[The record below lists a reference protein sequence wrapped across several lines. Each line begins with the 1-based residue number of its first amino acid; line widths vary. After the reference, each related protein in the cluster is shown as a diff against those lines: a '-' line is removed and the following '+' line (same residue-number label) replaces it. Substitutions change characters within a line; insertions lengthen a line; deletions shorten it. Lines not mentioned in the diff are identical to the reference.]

1 MTDLNSLMAEVDR
14 QTDDLVQ
21 LLRDIIRVESVN
33 TGRPPTGNETE
44 AAKVLQKWLAE
55 RGIESRLVEGT
66 SNRGNLIAGLSGQ
79 RAGPRLMYLA
89 HTDVVPVEDPRQWTY
104 PPFSGEVADGRV
116 WGRGSLDCK
125 GLVACEA
132 LAMAILKSSGLDFAG
147 ELRSVFTADEEGG
160 CIWGA
165 KWLAEN
171 LPDEVRADYA
181 INEGPGFPIRTD
193 SGRGYLF
200 TVGSKGSV
208 VVDITAHGESFH
220 ATQPWRADNA
230 LVKMAEVVRRID
242 AWESQRDVSLP
253 IFSYLDRLAG
263 IPEEVTPQNIDAIAA
278 RVGQQNLQLSHRL
291 LGLSRMTMVPTLFS
305 SGTASGVIP
314 GESKLCV
321 RATILPG
328 QSVDTVSAILGEL
341 LADIPGVTF
350 ECTPRAEPSWS
361 PHDTEFAERVRQAMQ
376 TAYGRDDVY
385 LVPMLMNG
393 AADTRYIRPLGTLA
407 YDFWPFHPDAD
418 IEQYRTHCVDESVEI
433 KTLTTST
440 KMLIALAYDVLKF
453 GRAHD

>member
-1 MTDLNSLMAEVDR
+1 MTDLTSLMNEVDK

-21 LLRDIIRVESVN
+21 LLRDIIRIESVN
-33 TGRPPTGNETE
+33 TGEPPTGNETE
-44 AAKVLQKWLAE
+44 VAVLLQNWLAA
-55 RGIESRLVEGT
+55 RGIESTIVEGT
-66 SNRGNLIAGLSGQ
+66 PNRGNLITGLTGTRS
-79 RAGPRLMYLA
+79 GPRLMYLA
-89 HTDVVPVEDPRQWTY
+89 HTDVVPVEDSNAWTH
-104 PPFSGEVADGRV
+104 PPFSGEVVDGRV

-125 GLVACEA
+125 GLAACEA
-132 LAMAILKSSGLDFAG
+132 LAMSILKASGLDFAG
-147 ELRSVFTADEEGG
+147 ELRLVITADEEGG
-160 CIWGA
+160 CTWGA

-171 LPDEVRADYA
+171 MPDEVRADYA
-181 INEGPGFPIRTD
+181 MNEGPGFPIPTE

-208 VVDITAHGESFH
+208 LVEITAHGESFH

-242 AWESQRDVSLP
+242 AWESERDVSLP

-263 IPEEVTPQNIDAIAA
+263 IQEKVTPENIDDIAA

-291 LGLSRMTMVPTLFS
+291 LGLSRMTMVPTMFNT
-305 SGTASGVIP
+305 GTASGVIP
-314 GESKLCV
+314 GESKLTL
-321 RATILPG
+321 RATILPD
-328 QSVDTVSAILGEL
+328 QTIDTVRAVLEDLLG
-341 LADIPGVTF
+341 DMPGVTF

-361 PHDTEFAERVRQAMQ
+361 PHDTEFAERVRQAMHA
-376 TAYGRDDVY
+376 AYGRDDVY

-393 AADTRYIRPLGTLA
+393 ASDTRYIRPFGTLA

-433 KTLTTST
+433 ETLTTST
-440 KMLIALAYDVLKF
+440 KILIALAYDVLNF
-453 GRAHD
+453 ERAHA